1 MAPLPVLISYLDT
14 LLEPERY
21 EDFGPNGVQV
31 PSPRRE
37 VSRVVTGVSATRAFI
52 ERGIAGGA
60 DLLLVHHGLF
70 WGPAT
75 GLDPLLAE
83 RLRPLLKADVALAAY
98 HLPLDG
104 HAEVGNNALLAG
116 LLGCASHEAWLPY
129 GRAGRFDGD
138 GLTLDELLARV
149 RKAAGGRE
157 PLHQG
162 AGPDRIRSI
171 GLVSG
176 GGAKHLA
183 DAAAAGLDAFLTGE
197 PREPAMG
204 EADELGLHFVAA
216 GHYATETHGI
226 RRLGEL
232 LAAEFGVEHRFLDLP
247 NPV

>member
-1 MAPLPVLISYLDT
+1 VAPLGVLISYVDS

-31 PSPRRE
+31 PSPRTEIR
-37 VSRVVTGVSATRAFI
+37 RVVTGVSATRAFI
-52 ERGIAGGA
+52 ERGIAEGA

-70 WGPAT
+70 WGAAH
-75 GLDPLLAE
+75 GLDPLVAE
-83 RLRPLLKADVALAAY
+83 RLRPLMKADVALAAY

-104 HAEVGNNALLAG
+104 HAEIGNNALLAG
-116 LLGCASHEAWLPY
+116 LLGCSSHEPWLPY
-129 GRAGRFDGD
+129 GRAGRFAGD
-138 GLTLDELLARV
+138 GIGLADLLARV
-149 RKAAGGRE
+149 RDATGGRD

-162 AGPDRIRSI
+162 AGPERIRTL

-176 GGAKHLA
+176 GGARHLPE
-183 DAAAAGLDAFLTGE
+183 AAAAGFDAFLTGE

-204 EADELGLHFVAA
+204 EAEELGLHFVAA

-232 LAAEFGVEHRFLDLP
+232 LAGEFGVEHGFLDLP